1 MDFVP
6 AEPGEYRSVSILI
19 CKQNRCK
26 HMGANGLPPCAGRFC
41 RPQSAIRRSQPPVY
55 HKPSRLPSLCTPTTD
70 TRLPTVTGEA
80 PGHRPPSPARAA
92 VTNTNTVVAGAGR
105 GWGNNKLPPGR
116 WYWNDINHTLPNPG
130 RGASQANV
138 WREPH
143 GGSVGSTPAGRIQ
156 YGSAIAAKQNRRTTR
171 HTGGIWTSSASGTV
185 PPAS

>member
-70 TRLPTVTGEA
+70 TRLPTVIGEA

-92 VTNTNTVVAGAGR
+92 VTNTNTVVAGEGR
-105 GWGNNKLPPGR
+105 GWGNNELSSG
-116 WYWNDINHTLPNPG
+116 
-130 RGASQANV
+130 
-138 WREPH
+138 
-143 GGSVGSTPAGRIQ
+143 VGIKTPSTTRLE
-156 YGSAIAAKQNRRTTR
+156 SRRTASTWSTAR
-171 HTGGIWTSSASGTV
+171 PPSSHAVRASARSKRPRSRTDRRPRGSNVVTFDRAQIMCE
-185 PPAS
+185 P